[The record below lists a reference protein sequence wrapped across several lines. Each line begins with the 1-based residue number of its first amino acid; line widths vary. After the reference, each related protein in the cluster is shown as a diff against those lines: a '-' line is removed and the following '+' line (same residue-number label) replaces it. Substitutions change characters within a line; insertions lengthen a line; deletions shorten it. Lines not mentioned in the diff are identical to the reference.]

1 MLGGGEGGGVYGGWL
16 VGVCRG
22 ADGLVFGGR
31 GKVGVFREA
40 GRLGSVV
47 RLKAGVCSEAEGWGL

>member
-1 MLGGGEGGGVYGGWL
+1 M
-16 VGVCRG
+16 CREV
-22 ADGLVFGGR
+22 DGLGCLVR
-31 GKVGVFREA
+31 GKVGVCSGA